1 MPRLQPPPGYTTAS
15 DAADRLRISVP
26 LLSRYV
32 NEGKLHRYGPA
43 ERKHKFYELSEIEAL
58 AAAERVFPYE
68 AGNWRDNPTT
78 RFELATDEDMPAIV
92 EISRRIFGD
101 PVIPVET
108 RLTWLQKNP
117 ETFHILRNQAGETVG
132 YASLLPL
139 SKSVIDRFVRDEI
152 EAEQITGD
160 DVHSFVPGKPIHL
173 YIMAIGVDP
182 RFSTAEKHEYGA
194 ALMRGIY
201 GFFFDLAARGI
212 AIETITARSHKP
224 DGLRLL
230 RKMGFAQL
238 RSPVPG
244 KSLFFVQVREAG
256 FYLFERYSHLLS
268 EWLQRS
274 NHTTS
279 PRKTSPR
286 PLQTQPGQSEQ
297 KSTMPSG
304 LVGWRAFSRLH
315 GIGESTTQAAIE
327 AGRLGV
333 VPGTWIVGRASVKGA
348 LDQAGRA
355 RFYELYHDKPQFKP
369 CAECPH

>member
-15 DAADRLRISVP
+15 DAIARLGVSFA

-32 NEGKLHRYGPA
+32 EEGKLKRYGP
-43 ERKHKFYELSEIEAL
+43 ERRTHKFYKISEIEAL
-58 AAAERVFPYE
+58 RAERHVFPYE
-68 AGNWRDNPTT
+68 SGNWRDNPTT

-101 PVIPVET
+101 PTIPVET
-108 RLTWLQKNP
+108 RLTWLHKNP
-117 ETFHILRNQAGETVG
+117 ETFHVLRNQAGQLVG

-139 SKSVIDRFVRDEI
+139 SKMVIDRFVRDEI
-152 EAEQITGD
+152 EASDITGD
-160 DVHSFVPGKPIHL
+160 EVYSFVPGKPYHL

-201 GFFFDLAARGI
+201 AFLFDLAEQGI
-212 AIETITARSHKP
+212 EIETITARSHKP

-244 KSLFFVQVREAG
+244 KDLFFVRVADAG
-256 FYLFERYSHLLS
+256 FYLFVRYSELLS
-268 EWLQRS
+268 EWQQEHKRAS
-274 NHTTS
+274 RRKS
-279 PRKTSPR
+279 PPELPQAQKTA
-286 PLQTQPGQSEQ
+286 LPG
-297 KSTMPSG
+297 G

-315 GIGESTTQAAIE
+315 GIGESTTQTAIE
-327 AGRLGV
+327 AGRLPIVEGEW
-333 VPGTWIVGRASVKGA
+333 PVGRVTVKGA

-355 RFYELYHDKPQFKP
+355 RFYDLYHDNPHFKP
-369 CAECPH
+369 CDECPHTL